1 MATRLPDGTVVMRP
15 PGGRGYPQRSGG
27 TAKRVPAVAVGGGSG
42 ARGSRVGVTSKQPG
56 RVGSATS
63 AYK

>member
-1 MATRLPDGTVVMRP
+1 MATQLPDGTVVMRP
-15 PGGRGYPQRSGG
+15 PGGRGYPTRGGG
-27 TAKRVPAVAVGGGSG
+27 TAKRSPAMAVGGGSG

-56 RVGSATS
+56 RGGAATS

>member
-15 PGGRGYPQRSGG
+15 PGGRGYPARSGG
-27 TAKRVPAVAVGGGSG
+27 TAKRVPSVAVGGGPG

-56 RVGSATS
+56 RVGAASS
-63 AYK
+63 SYK

>member
-1 MATRLPDGTVVMRP
+1 MAATRLPDGSVVVRP
-15 PGGRGYPQRSGG
+15 PGSRGYPVRGG
-27 TAKRVPAVAVGGGSG
+27 TGKRVPSVAAGGGSG

-56 RVGSATS
+56 RGAAGTS